1 MPSFV
6 LPTHGVAGTTSTH
19 AYYSLGRVLHR
30 RDLTTNMD
38 ERVCKFPFEVPCLQ
52 TNDSIC
58 MVASSEPDGL
68 ILWVLKENWEP
79 FAWRVQFWILT
90 PNRVVY
96 EDKDRNIMAWD
107 FRIAPVWVA
116 RGRLCSASD
125 TRVIYDDGT
134 ARRWQNGTTPFADR
148 YLTRTDEILTWEE
161 LYDRMDQFI

>member
-1 MPSFV
+1 MRAALVPNDRWSSDGAV
-6 LPTHGVAGTTSTH
+6 LYRQSRKMHEFPANIHRIDAVGHKCVVATGT
-19 AYYSLGRVLHR
+19 A
-30 RDLTTNMD
+30 DD
-38 ERVCKFPFEVPCLQ
+38 Q
-52 TNDSIC
+52 T
-58 MVASSEPDGL
+58 
-68 ILWVLKENWEP
+68 LWVEKRLLATAVK
-79 FAWRVQFWILT
+79 RWILT
-90 PNRVVY
+90 PLRVVY
-96 EDKDRNIMAWD
+96 ELADGNIMAWD